1 MHVRV
6 FDISQPGGPGKL
18 VRLEWPATQSKS
30 CELAGLTTRRAG
42 KGKRMSCVWS
52 SVWVKRNVYAYIYMY
67 FYLYLVILYIY
78 IHTHL
83 YILEST
89 DMFVS
94 RSTLLH
100 IQPSQPAIR
109 WSQVVQS
116 PLKINGTWAKLD
128 SSILAWIEMIEH
140 EIGPLYPLVI

>member
-1 MHVRV
+1 M
-6 FDISQPGGPGKL
+6 I
-18 VRLEWPATQSKS
+18 
-30 CELAGLTTRRAG
+30 
-42 KGKRMSCVWS
+42 
-52 SVWVKRNVYAYIYMY
+52 
-67 FYLYLVILYIY
+67 YIY
-78 IHTHL
+78 IYTHTHL

-100 IQPSQPAIR
+100 SQPSQPAIR
-109 WSQVVQS
+109 WSQGVQP

-140 EIGPLYPLVI
+140 EIG